1 MKKVLAITN
10 SFGVDANRYL
20 YGIARSAGESIK
32 IVTLF
37 IGGCSLYRH
46 YRCMLSE
53 DKAYELHV
61 DGINTGFKVSLKE
74 ALLSDEWDVV
84 TYQQV
89 SGLSGDY
96 DTYQPFLTE
105 LDAYVRKF
113 APKAKRYIHAIW
125 AWSDECI
132 VRRGA
137 RYSSTKEMYAADR
150 AAYAKAAEDISADGF
165 IPSLQAME
173 KLYDKVGERAHRDGY
188 HANFGYARYMLGLV
202 WFMTLYGRRDI
213 EGVCYSDFDVP
224 VTDEEKRIAEECA
237 VAAVLENRYE
247 NK

>member
-32 IVTLF
+32 IVTLY

-74 ALLSDEWDVV
+74 ALLSDEWNIV

-89 SGLSGDY
+89 SSLSGDY
-96 DTYQPFLTE
+96 ESYQPFLSL
-105 LDAYVRKF
+105 LDAYVKKF

-125 AWSDECI
+125 AWCDAN
-132 VRRGA
+132 VAKGNVPYA
-137 RYSSTKEMYAADR
+137 LSTEMFAAHD
-150 AAYAKAAEDISADGF
+150 AVYHKVAAEISAEGY
-165 IPSLQAME
+165 IPSCAAME
-173 KLYDKVGERAHRDGY
+173 KLYDRVGDAAYRDGK

-213 EGVCYSDFDVP
+213 EGVCYGDFDVS

-237 VAAVLENRYE
+237 VAAVIENTYE